1 MISITIFAM
10 VTCFF
15 FTYITVYTT
24 LDLPYSFTI
33 ESCTNRYD
41 PETRPITAFNV
52 FVFQIPNLF
61 SICSLLVDLFLVKF
75 LRKTIMPQFSNP
87 QPVEILST
95 ISNRLD
101 QGKAGYTIV
110 LRVLHHLSTVF
121 QRIYWLGEHMS
132 SIVLGFL
139 MKVSM
144 LYHWDVKSFCV

>member
-1 MISITIFAM
+1 MISISIFAM
-10 VTCFF
+10 VACFF

-41 PETRPITAFNV
+41 PESRPITAFNV
-52 FVFQIPNLF
+52 FVFQMPNLF

-87 QPVEILST
+87 QPVEMLST

-101 QGKAGYTIV
+101 QGNAG
-110 LRVLHHLSTVF
+110 
-121 QRIYWLGEHMS
+121 
-132 SIVLGFL
+132 
-139 MKVSM
+139 
-144 LYHWDVKSFCV
+144 